1 MLVYIREA
9 HPDSVLR
16 TPKDGKE
23 AFEKIKATNEK
34 TTPLQTACSPEDV
47 ADAIVWL
54 IDGARTTTGELLLL
68 DSGRHL
74 GTPAPL
80 PR

>member
-1 MLVYIREA
+1 
-9 HPDSVLR
+9 
-16 TPKDGKE
+16 
-23 AFEKIKATNEK
+23 
-34 TTPLQTACSPEDV
+34 V

-74 GTPAPL
+74 GATP